1 MWKNFLKLFLFVSV
15 SFAALEGFGGNQ
27 PIETLYEKVLKPNYE
42 KIAPLQEYA
51 KKRQTAYMISGALAL
66 LVFALFVKYF
76 KATGALVAL
85 LMIAAG
91 IWYLKT
97 QTPAISIYK
106 ERFGEYILSPVGMN
120 CCGYRYER
128 GKITREEIE
137 ASHIFSPKIKTLHA
151 GEGIFTKKGVR
162 FGYVDIEFDTKE
174 NASVERF
181 AQNVFSGVVIE
192 IDRENRQT
200 GALVSEL
207 LKTKVADVD
216 PEFSAFFADMQRS
229 GKRNGFELFGT
240 VSQEILDKCYPL
252 ADKEIAVSFQPKKT
266 YIFYF
271 MKQNPFDPSVYAHFD
286 LKSAAGYEA
295 AFREI
300 DKIAEQCR
308 Q

>member
-1 MWKNFLKLFLFVSV
+1 MWKNFLKLFLFLSV
-15 SFAALEGFGGNQ
+15 SFAAAEGFGGNQ
-27 PIETLYEKVLKPNYE
+27 SIETLYEKVLKTNYE

-51 KKRQTAYMISGALAL
+51 QKRQTAYMISAALAL

-106 ERFGEYILSPVGMN
+106 QRFGEYILSPVGMN

-128 GKITREEIE
+128 GKISQEEIK
-137 ASHIFSPKIKTLHA
+137 ASKIFAPKIKTLNA
-151 GEGIFTKKGVR
+151 DEGLFVKKGVR

-192 IDRENRQT
+192 IDRNNPHE
-200 GALVSEL
+200 GALVSAM
-207 LKTKVADVD
+207 LKQKVADVD
-216 PEFSAFFADMQRS
+216 PEFSAFFADMKRS
-229 GKRNGFELFGT
+229 GKSNGFELFGEI
-240 VSQEILDKCYPL
+240 SQQILDKCYPL
-252 ADKEIAVSFQPKKT
+252 ADKEIAISFQPDKT

-286 LKSAAGYEA
+286 LKSATGYEA
-295 AFREI
+295 AFKEI
-300 DKIAEQCR
+300 DKIVEQCR
-308 Q
+308 